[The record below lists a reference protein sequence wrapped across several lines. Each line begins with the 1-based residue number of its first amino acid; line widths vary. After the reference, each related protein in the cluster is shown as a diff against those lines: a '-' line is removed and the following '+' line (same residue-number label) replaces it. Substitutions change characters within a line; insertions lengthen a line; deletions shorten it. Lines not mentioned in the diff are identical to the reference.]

1 MTTEDFVTDY
11 LDFLGVRAT
20 DGTTGSPSLAG
31 LNRLFVAH
39 LDRVPYETFD
49 INARRVAPSL
59 CGTAAV
65 NRVLGLAD
73 PSARP
78 LTHPL
83 AHPCT
88 SDPTHSHAPMLARGG
103 YCFELVRPFAQLLRR
118 LGYDSRPL
126 MTHPHLD
133 RRVHSLLVFVR
144 FASLLRLSLSSSTS
158 TTRWMPNARNT
169 EMKLGAVKMNKK

>member
-20 DGTTGSPSLAG
+20 DGTTGPPSLAG
-31 LNRLFVAH
+31 LNRLFAAH

-103 YCFELVRPFAQLLRR
+103 YCFELVRAFAQLLRR

-126 MTHPHLD
+126 MTHPTWT
-133 RRVHSLLVFVR
+133 VESTPSSSSCV
-144 FASLLRLSLSSSTS
+144 SRLSCTCLCPPPPTPHVGYPMHA
-158 TTRWMPNARNT
+158 TL
-169 EMKLGAVKMNKK
+169 K